1 MTTENKALTLPDD
14 VFHLFRDLMY
24 AQSGVVL
31 DEHAKYFVENRLLH
45 SVRRLQLDSF
55 RDYYFYLKYDRK
67 KNEELANVIDL
78 LTIHETYFF
87 REEQQLKSFS
97 EEILPEIASQKK
109 NAKSLRIW
117 SAGCSTGEEPYTISM
132 MIQEKPE
139 FKDWAIEIF
148 ATDISQR
155 VLQSARRGIYQP
167 LAFRSTDPKYL
178 SKYFKKEES
187 AFRISDDVRKN
198 VVFLHLNLMDG
209 GKLAFLNPM
218 DIIFCRNVI
227 IYFDGTAKRRVIE
240 TFHSKLK
247 DNGYLLLG
255 HSESLI
261 NISTSF
267 ALRHLKHDMVYQK
280 LQHHSTPPS
289 KGSP

>member
-1 MTTENKALTLPDD
+1 LADGEMTTEHKSLTLSDD

-31 DEHAKYFVENRLLH
+31 DERAKYFVENRLLN
-45 SVRRLQLDSF
+45 SVQRLQFDSF

-67 KNEELANVIDL
+67 KTEELANVIDL

-87 REEQQLKSFS
+87 REEQRLKSFS
-97 EEILPEIASQKK
+97 EEILPEIASTKGK
-109 NAKSLRIW
+109 AKSLRIW

-132 MIQEKPE
+132 LLQEKEE
-139 FKDWAIEIF
+139 FKDWTIEIF

-167 LAFRSTDPKYL
+167 IAFRTTDPRYI
-178 SKYFKKEES
+178 SKYFKKEET
-187 AFRISDDVRKN
+187 AYRISDAVRKN
-198 VVFLHLNLMDG
+198 VVFLHLNLVDAN
-209 GKLAFLNPM
+209 KLAFINPM

-227 IYFDGTAKRRVIE
+227 IYFDLASKKKVIDI
-240 TFHSKLK
+240 FHAKLK

-261 NISTSF
+261 NISTAY

-280 LQHHSTPPS
+280 LQRSSAAP
-289 KGSP
+289 

>member
-1 MTTENKALTLPDD
+1 MTTENKSLTLSDD

-24 AQSGVVL
+24 EQSGVVL
-31 DEHAKYFVENRLLH
+31 DERSKYFMENRLVH
-45 SVRRLQLDSF
+45 SVQRLRFDSF

-67 KNEELANVIDL
+67 KSEELANVIDL

-97 EEILPEIASQKK
+97 EEILPELVLKRGH
-109 NAKSLRIW
+109 AKSIRIW
-117 SAGCSTGEEPYTISM
+117 SAGCSTGEEPYTVSM
-132 MIQEKPE
+132 LILEREE
-139 FKDWAIEIF
+139 FKDWTVEIF

-167 LAFRSTDPKYL
+167 ASFRSTDPKFV
-178 SKYFKKEES
+178 SKYFKKEDN
-187 AFRISDDVRKN
+187 AYRISDAVKKN
-198 VVFLHLNLMDG
+198 VVFLHLNLLDANR
-209 GKLAFLNPM
+209 LAFINPM

-227 IYFDGTAKRRVIE
+227 IYFDMAGKKKVIE
-240 TFHSKLK
+240 MFHGKMK
-247 DNGYLLLG
+247 DNAYLLLG

-261 NISTSF
+261 KISTAF

-280 LQHHSTPPS
+280 LVRNPAV
-289 KGSP
+289 SP

>member
-1 MTTENKALTLPDD
+1 MTTDNKSLTLPED

-31 DEHAKYFVENRLLH
+31 DERAKYFVENRLLH
-45 SVRRLQLDSF
+45 SVQRLQFDSF

-67 KNEELANVIDL
+67 KTEELANVIDL

-97 EEILPEIASQKK
+97 EEILPEIASKK
-109 NAKSLRIW
+109 NNAKSLRIW
-117 SAGCSTGEEPYTISM
+117 SAGCSTGEEPYTLSM
-132 MIQEKPE
+132 MLQEKPE
-139 FKDWAIEIF
+139 FKDWRIEIF

-167 LAFRSTDPKYL
+167 YAFRTTDPKVL
-178 SKYFKKEES
+178 SKYFKKED
-187 AFRISDDVRKN
+187 AAYRISDDVKKN
-198 VVFLHLNLMDG
+198 VIFLHLNLLDANKM
-209 GKLAFLNPM
+209 AFINPM
-218 DIIFCRNVI
+218 DIVFCRNVI
-227 IYFDGTAKRRVIE
+227 IYFDTAAKQKVIE
-240 TFHSKLK
+240 TFHAKLK

-280 LQHHSTPPS
+280 LQRPS
-289 KGSP
+289 AAS

>member
-1 MTTENKALTLPDD
+1 MTTEHKHLTLPDD

-31 DEHAKYFVENRLLH
+31 DERAKYFVENRLLH
-45 SVRRLQLDSF
+45 SVLRLQLDNF

-97 EEILPEIASQKK
+97 EEILPEILSKK
-109 NAKSLRIW
+109 GDSKSLRIW

-132 MIQEKPE
+132 MLQEKPE
-139 FKDWAIEIF
+139 FKDWSIEIF

-155 VLQSARRGIYQP
+155 VLQSARRGLYQP
-167 LAFRSTDPKYL
+167 SSFRTTDPKYL
-178 SKYFKKEES
+178 AKYFKKEES
-187 AFRISDDVRKN
+187 AFRISDSVRKN
-198 VVFLHLNLMDG
+198 VVFLHLNLLDAN
-209 GKLAFLNPM
+209 KLAFINPM

-227 IYFDGTAKRRVIE
+227 IYFDMAAKRKVIE
-240 TFHSKLK
+240 TFHAKLK

-261 NISTSF
+261 NISTAF

-280 LQHHSTPPS
+280 LHRHSTAP
-289 KGSP
+289 